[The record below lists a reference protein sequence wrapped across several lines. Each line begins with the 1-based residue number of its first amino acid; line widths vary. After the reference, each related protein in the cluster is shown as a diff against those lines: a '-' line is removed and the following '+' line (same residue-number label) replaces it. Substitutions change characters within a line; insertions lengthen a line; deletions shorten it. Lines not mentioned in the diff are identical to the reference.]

1 MQRIPKWLYT
11 PTRVKN
17 SRKARTM
24 RQAHKH
30 KRGGAIIMVMLLT
43 MILGAMAADLHNNT
57 QVNLKLATNAR
68 DRLQAHFH
76 ARSAVQLELFFLR
89 YTAMLDK
96 TIGKFIPIPLADMSS
111 FFVSSDTMK
120 GLLKR
125 DSLPDDDYLSDGEE
139 EKEFG
144 DFQGSF
150 WIDEVVDENRKINIG
165 GRNRVTMAIKKSCL
179 NPIHLMLF
187 SLIRDERYDIL
198 FENMG
203 ETRDPDRN
211 RIEMIG
217 NITDFTDTDD
227 VNNEVCTLTGIQSTP
242 GSGPSEENRYRNLP
256 YNAEYKSKNGPMLSV
271 EELRLVPGVN
281 DAFMRLFA
289 NNFTVWTDNLKI
301 DLRHVNDQLLIGA
314 IYAIMNRGPLPGDE
328 ERFTKFFEERNKTRI
343 LPPPLN
349 NLSKDSLLLMMRTAE
364 LIPDLSNGRE
374 QLFFDATNGMFQFTD
389 ATKVYKIS
397 AVGRVGDT
405 VSRMTVVW
413 RDPSN
418 GKQAGDVY
426 YWRED

>member
-1 MQRIPKWLYT
+1 MALNLPKWLYT
-11 PTRVKN
+11 PT
-17 SRKARTM
+17 KAR
-24 RQAHKH
+24 RFEHQHAYKH
-30 KRGGAIIMVMLLT
+30 AGKTRRGGALIMVMLLT
-43 MILGAMAADLHNNT
+43 MILGAMAADLHNST
-57 QVNLKLATNAR
+57 QVNLQLAANAR

-125 DSLPDDDYLSDGEE
+125 KGLPEDDFFSDDEDE

-150 WIDEVVDENRKINIG
+150 WIDEVVDENRKINIRG
-165 GRNRVTMAIKKSCL
+165 KERRTVKGCE
-179 NPIHLMLF
+179 NPVHFLIY
-187 SLIRDERYDIL
+187 SLIRAERFDLL
-198 FENMG
+198 FENLG

-211 RIEMIG
+211 RIEIIG
-217 NITDFTDTDD
+217 NITDYNDD
-227 VNNEVCTLTGIQSTP
+227 NDFIDDVCTLTGMRSTP
-242 GSGPSEENRYRNLP
+242 GSGPSEENRYRNFP
-256 YNAEYKSKNGPMLSV
+256 YSAEYKPKNGPMYSL
-271 EELRLVPGVN
+271 EELRLVPGIN
-281 DAFMRLFA
+281 DAFMRLFSD
-289 NNFTVWTDNLKI
+289 NFTVWTDDYKI
-301 DLRHVNDQLLIGA
+301 DLRHVNDQLLIAA
-314 IYAIMNRGPLPGDE
+314 IYAIMGRGPMPGDE

-349 NLSKDSLLLMMRTAE
+349 NLSKNSLLLMMRTAE
-364 LIPDLSNGRE
+364 LIPEPQRE
-374 QLFFDATNGMFQFTD
+374 KTLFDTGKGIFTFED
-389 ATKVYKIS
+389 RTKVYKIA

-405 VSRMTVVW
+405 VSRMTVIW
-413 RDPSN
+413 RDSSA
-418 GKQAGDVY
+418 GKAAGDVF

>member
-1 MQRIPKWLYT
+1 MRRIPKWLYT
-11 PTRVKN
+11 PTRVKK
-17 SRKARTM
+17 SSKARTIQ
-24 RQAHKH
+24 QANKH

-43 MILGAMAADLHNNT
+43 MILGAMAADLHNST

-150 WIDEVVDENRKINIG
+150 WIDEVIDENRKINVRG
-165 GRNRVTMAIKKSCL
+165 KERSRVKSCE
-179 NPIHLMLF
+179 NPVHFLLY
-187 SLIRDERYDIL
+187 SLVRDERYDIL

-211 RIEMIG
+211 RIEVIG
-217 NITDFTDTDD
+217 NITDYNDD
-227 VNNEVCTLTGIQSTP
+227 NDFIDDVCTLTGIQSTP

-256 YNAEYKSKNGPMLSV
+256 YNAEYKPKNGPMYSL

-281 DAFMRLFA
+281 DAFMRLFSD
-289 NNFTVWTDNLKI
+289 NFTVWTDDYKI

-314 IYAIMNRGPLPGDE
+314 IYAVMNRGPFPGDE
-328 ERFTKFFEERNKTRI
+328 ERLTKFFEERNKTRI

-349 NLSKDSLLLMMRTAE
+349 NLSKDSMLLMMRTAD
-364 LIPDLSNGRE
+364 LIPDPLRE
-374 QLFFDATNGMFQFTD
+374 KTLFDPSRGIFTFED
-389 ATKVYKIS
+389 RTKVYKIS

-413 RDPSN
+413 RDSSS
-418 GKQAGDVY
+418 GKAAGDIF